1 MIALITLVLP
11 IGGDA
16 GPFNLLSNTNGFTI
30 PFETGVSTA
39 ALVAGYTSIV
49 VPEGTTTIRV
59 VSTGICTNYIDIEI
73 SLIPTTT
80 TTSSSSTS
88 TTSTSTSTT
97 TSTSSTTTTS
107 TTLPPDQCED
117 PITVYNVSATISIT
131 DINSIGMTISPLGY
145 PIGPLGISVG
155 TRDAAVNAINVDV
168 IDVVGAGRL
177 KLFVSCAFVEC
188 INVTANGT
196 YSFTPIS
203 VPALTTIT
211 IYYEDGPC

>member
-16 GPFNLLSNTNGFTI
+16 GPFNLLSNTDGYTV

-88 TTSTSTSTT
+88 TTSTSTST
-97 TSTSSTTTTS
+97 STSTTTSS

-117 PITVYNVSATISIT
+117 PISVYNVSATISIT
-131 DINSIGMTISPLGY
+131 DINSIGMTISPLAY

-177 KLFVSCAFVEC
+177 KLFVSCGFIEC
-188 INVTANGT
+188 IDVTADGT

-211 IYYEDGPC
+211 IYYEDGPCPE